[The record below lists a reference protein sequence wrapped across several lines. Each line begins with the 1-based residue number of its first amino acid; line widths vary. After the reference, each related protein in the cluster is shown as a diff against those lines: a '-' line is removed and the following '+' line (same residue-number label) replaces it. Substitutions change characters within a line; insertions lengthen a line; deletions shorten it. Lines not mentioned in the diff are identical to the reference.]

1 MTESSET
8 EELLFMIKK
17 IGLNLSA
24 RMELSL
30 KNRDLTGVQVY
41 FLVYILR
48 HHPDGTYLTELY
60 HEIGVSKATLSALIK
75 KLKGKNYLCFLE
87 DPEDIR
93 KKKILPS
100 EKLLKEREGF
110 LQETEQMETEIL
122 SVLNRQEQIQL
133 KNLEE
138 KLIRQFAEMEQ
149 KERNRQEVIY
159 SEKSIAAAG
168 KV

>member
-1 MTESSET
+1 MAECPET

-24 RMELSL
+24 RLELSL

-75 KLKGKNYLCFLE
+75 RLKEKNYLYFHE
-87 DPEDIR
+87 DPDDIR
-93 KKKILPS
+93 KKRVLPT
-100 EKLLKEREGF
+100 EKLLAEKERF
-110 LQETEQMETEIL
+110 LQETEQMEAEICN
-122 SVLNRQEQIQL
+122 VLDRQEKIQL
-133 KNLEE
+133 RNLEQ
-138 KLIRQFAEMEQ
+138 KLIRQFAETE
-149 KERNRQEVIY
+149 KNEKNRQEVY
-159 SEKSIAAAG
+159 LQ
-168 KV
+168 

>member
-1 MTESSET
+1 MAECPET

-24 RMELSL
+24 RLELSL

-75 KLKGKNYLCFLE
+75 RLKEKNYLYFHE
-87 DPEDIR
+87 DPDDIR
-93 KKKILPS
+93 KKNDFSRRPNRWKPRSATYWTGRKKSSS
-100 EKLLKEREGF
+100 E
-110 LQETEQMETEIL
+110 IW
-122 SVLNRQEQIQL
+122 S
-133 KNLEE
+133 
-138 KLIRQFAEMEQ
+138 
-149 KERNRQEVIY
+149 RN
-159 SEKSIAAAG
+159 
-168 KV
+168 

>member
-75 KLKGKNYLCFLE
+75 KTEGK
-87 DPEDIR
+87 
-93 KKKILPS
+93 
-100 EKLLKEREGF
+100 KLSLFSGRSGGYP
-110 LQETEQMETEIL
+110 
-122 SVLNRQEQIQL
+122 
-133 KNLEE
+133 EE
-138 KLIRQFAEMEQ
+138 KNSPLGKAPQG
-149 KERNRQEVIY
+149 ERRF
-159 SEKSIAAAG
+159 SAG
-168 KV
+168 N

>member
-1 MTESSET
+1 MAECPET

-24 RMELSL
+24 RLELSL

-75 KLKGKNYLCFLE
+75 RLKEKNYLYFHE
-87 DPEDIR
+87 DPDDIR
-93 KKKILPS
+93 KKRVLPT
-100 EKLLKEREGF
+100 EKLLAEKERF
-110 LQETEQMETEIL
+110 LQETEQMEAEICN
-122 SVLNRQEQIQL
+122 VLDRQEKIQL
-133 KNLEE
+133 RNLEQ
-138 KLIRQFAEMEQ
+138 KLIRQFAEME
-149 KERNRQEVIY
+149 KN
-159 SEKSIAAAG
+159 EK
-168 KV
+168 K

>member
-1 MTESSET
+1 MAECPET

-24 RMELSL
+24 RLELSL

-75 KLKGKNYLCFLE
+75 RLKEKNYLYFHE
-87 DPEDIR
+87 DPDDIR
-93 KKKILPS
+93 KKRVLPT
-100 EKLLKEREGF
+100 EKLLAEKERF
-110 LQETEQMETEIL
+110 LQETEQMEAEICN
-122 SVLNRQEQIQL
+122 VLDRQEKIQL
-133 KNLEE
+133 RNLEQ
-138 KLIRQFAEMEQ
+138 KLIRQFAEME
-149 KERNRQEVIY
+149 KNEKNRQEVY
-159 SEKSIAAAG
+159 LP
-168 KV
+168 

>member
-48 HHPDGTYLTELY
+48 HHPNGTYLTELY

-93 KKKILPS
+93 KKILPS
-100 EKLLKEREGF
+100 EKLLNEREHF
-110 LQETEQMETEIL
+110 LQETKQMETEIL
-122 SVLNRQEQIQL
+122 SVLDRQEQIQL

>member
-75 KLKGKNYLCFLE
+75 KLKEKNYLCFLE

-100 EKLLKEREGF
+100 EKLLNEREGF

-122 SVLNRQEQIQL
+122 SVLDRQEQIQL

-138 KLIRQFAEMEQ
+138 KLIRQFTEMEQ
-149 KERNRQEVIY
+149 KEKNRQEVIY

>member
-1 MTESSET
+1 M
-8 EELLFMIKK
+8 EEDFRAEDLLFMMKK
-17 IGLNLSA
+17 ISLDLA
-24 RMELSL
+24 AQMDQCL
-30 KNRDLTGVQVY
+30 KNSEMTGVQVY

-100 EKLLKEREGF
+100 EKLLNEREGF
-110 LQETEQMETEIL
+110 LQETERMETEIL
-122 SVLNRQEQIQL
+122 SVLDRQEQIQL